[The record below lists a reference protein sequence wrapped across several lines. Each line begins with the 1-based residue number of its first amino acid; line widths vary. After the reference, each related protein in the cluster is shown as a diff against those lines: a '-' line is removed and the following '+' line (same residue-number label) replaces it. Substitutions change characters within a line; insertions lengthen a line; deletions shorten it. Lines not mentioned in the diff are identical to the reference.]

1 MVVGHDEKF
10 LVILTHN
17 DSRTAAGYLI
27 GLGSPPEKPAVSV
40 IITLVYR
47 RTGDCHHCG
56 HGLFHN
62 IGHIRHCLSVIPLAL
77 LVSAVTLGAAL
88 AVILSA
94 ALTFC
99 LGL

>member
-1 MVVGHDEKF
+1 MVIGHDEKF
-10 LVILTHN
+10 LVILTHY

-27 GLGSPPEKPAVSV
+27 GLGAAPEEPAVSV
-40 IITLVYR
+40 IIALVYR
-47 RTGDCHHCG
+47 RAGNCHHCG

-62 IGHIRHCLSVIPLAL
+62 IGHIRHCLSIVPLAL